1 MNPKTNHPTSNM
13 GSQEP
18 SGQRP
23 HDSALLRVI
32 HWHKLFDSDT
42 PPRLGMEVKKRLPY
56 TTIAAFASG
65 MTIGSFHGSKKASY
79 QFRAENAHRYPTTSA
94 AWFQYHKSK
103 NYASVVGGV
112 KDGMKLGFRLGAGAF
127 AFCLFEETVDYA
139 RDDTRDFLS
148 TVTAGLSF
156 SGIYSLL
163 GMFRSCVSGLGE
175 KRKLTCV
182 VQLAM
187 MSSRP
192 LARRDSG

>member
-1 MNPKTNHPTSNM
+1 M
-13 GSQEP
+13 
-18 SGQRP
+18 
-23 HDSALLRVI
+23 
-32 HWHKLFDSDT
+32 
-42 PPRLGMEVKKRLPY
+42 
-56 TTIAAFASG
+56 AAFTSG

-103 NYASVVGGV
+103 NYASIVGGV
-112 KDGMKLGFRLGAGAF
+112 KDGMKMGFRLGAGAF

-163 GMFRSCVSGLGE
+163 GMFYSCVSGLE
-175 KRKLTCV
+175 RKLTFFFFFKARHDV
-182 VQLAM
+182 FTAARTTKLGLKLSLVYGLAQDALE
-187 MSSRP
+187 SLKGNRP
-192 LARRDSG
+192 AYVDFLLGNRQPNARKGETV